1 MDDKRTN
8 SHLLEYNLK
17 RNWKA
22 KSNYRKKINHI
33 GHSDM
38 KTTLEIYN

>member
-22 KSNYRKKINHI
+22 KSNYRKKNKSYRALRHENNPRDI
-33 GHSDM
+33 
-38 KTTLEIYN
+38 

>member
-22 KSNYRKKINHI
+22 KSNYRKNKSYRALRHENNPRDI
-33 GHSDM
+33 
-38 KTTLEIYN
+38 